1 VIRIELDEPTLARTR
16 IAVSPLW
23 ETVCS
28 LHLLYRRGGRP
39 PFPYERWAVGAN
51 RVLAE
56 AAGGPLGWYAVVTEG
71 RSPDF
76 LAPIPPGA
84 APTIEEELEALR
96 GTDPVVIEAQLA
108 KHYPGGPPPSL
119 VPFRER
125 PRRALDELAGG
136 LHAFWRSAIEPY
148 WPGMRAMLDEEV
160 LHRARALAADGPD
173 ALLSGLHDR
182 VRWERPVLTLVKPL
196 EHADRAFDKRLLLVP
211 LIFSRGALMCSTD
224 DPEVVAVSY
233 QSRGAA
239 VLLGDDR
246 TDRPDQPDTDAAA
259 TDRLSILVGRGRST
273 VLRALTT
280 PASTGTP
287 RRPPGPGPQHRL
299 RAPGRP
305 PGRRRRHPPP
315 RRPPRPLPA
324 RRLRPR
330 PPHPPRR
337 PLQPRRHGP
346 HRRLIPRPRSPR
358 PGCPFR

>member
-1 VIRIELDEPTLARTR
+1 VIRIELDEQTLERTR

-39 PFPYERWAVGAN
+39 PFPYERWAVRAN
-51 RVLAE
+51 EVLAE
-56 AAGGPLGWYAVVTEG
+56 LSGGPMGWYAAVSEG

-76 LAPIPPGA
+76 LSPIPTAP
-84 APTIEEELEALR
+84 APTVEEELAALR
-96 GTDPVVIEAQLA
+96 ATDPVVIEAQLA
-108 KHYPGGPPPSL
+108 RHYPDGVPAAL

-125 PRRALDELAGG
+125 PERALAELADG
-136 LHAFWRSAIEPY
+136 LHAYWRGAIEPY

-173 ALLSGLHDR
+173 ALLAGLHER

-196 EHADRAFDKRLLLVP
+196 EHADRAFDKRLLLIP

-246 TDRPDQPDTDAAA
+246 PA
-259 TDRLSILVGRGRST
+259 TEPGPPDRLSILLGRGRSA
-273 VLRALTT
+273 VLRALTA
-280 PASTGTP
+280 PASTATLADQLGLAPSTVSEHLAALLAAGVVT
-287 RRPPGPGPQHRL
+287 RR
-299 RAPGRP
+299 RA
-305 PGRRRRHPPP
+305 GRRVLYQLDSSGTALVALLGPAEHTHPTV
-315 RRPPRPLPA
+315 A
-324 RRLRPR
+324 
-330 PPHPPRR
+330 
-337 PLQPRRHGP
+337 
-346 HRRLIPRPRSPR
+346 
-358 PGCPFR
+358 